1 MTNKERAIFIKI
13 KSVIF
18 KNIKD
23 LPFYFFLFGSRVN
36 WKAKERSDY
45 DIWFISKNWEKLSPL
60 ILSNIQDWFDNIPAL
75 IDLIDF
81 SEVSENFKSEV
92 MIGCT
97 LECKKIVWINKI
109 D

>member
-1 MTNKERAIFIKI
+1 MNNKERAIFIKI

-23 LPFYFFLFGSRVN
+23 LPYKFFLFWSRVN
-36 WKAKERSDY
+36 WIAKEKSDY
-45 DIWFISKNWEKLSPL
+45 DIWFISDNWKNISPL
-60 ILSNIQDWFDNIPAL
+60 ILSDIQDWFDNIPAL

-81 SEVSENFKSEV
+81 SEVSENFKKEA
-92 MIGCT
+92 MKEI
-97 LECKKIVWINKI
+97 IWINKI